1 MASFSRKRRRAMKRM
16 VANNMSIEQT
26 DKMIVDFESTVQKR
40 VREAQLNWKSGVDP
54 RLIDEMRNQLTADFM
69 TVLVGY
75 LRVCLYFDKSK
86 MKDFLTDF
94 IMFSDSMQK
103 NKVSLSD
110 IEEVLKS
117 EIDFDFAKEY
127 ADCANKATSEEGNYN
142 SIRSNHRRQS
152 LLQAS
157 IRRLEERKRL
167 GLLH

>member
-16 VANNMSIEQT
+16 IANSISVEQT

-40 VREAQLNWKSGVDP
+40 AREAQLDWKGGVDP